1 MYFSVSSRPH
11 VVVHKAVP
19 GSVRD
24 YHDTKDHHDHDQD
37 DLLDVS
43 FFLFLSLY
51 TTFLKRICI
60 AAKSFFFTKFHI
72 EK

>member
-43 FFLFLSLY
+43 FFFISLSLHD
-51 TTFLKRICI
+51 FSEKNLQGCEK
-60 AAKSFFFTKFHI
+60 FFFH
-72 EK
+72 